1 MNEKHLAILRE
12 GVETWNAW
20 RKENADEPP
29 PDLSKAN
36 LSKANLSRANLF
48 KANLIEAN
56 LSKANLIEANLFK
69 ANLTGASLI
78 EANLYEAT
86 LIDANLSGANT
97 SLSGANFTGANL
109 SNANLFKANL
119 AGANLSRARLFNAN
133 LIEANLSKAN
143 LTMAILSVANLAG
156 ANLIEANLSA
166 ANLSGANFTG
176 ANLAGASLIEAVL
189 VKTGLRKTNLTKCWV
204 YGLSAWDVE
213 LDGAVQ
219 TNLRITRP
227 DEPEITVDDLE
238 VAQFIYLLLNNQ
250 NIRHV
255 IDTITS
261 KVVLILGR
269 FTPERKPILDAIR
282 DELRKRDYLPVLFD
296 FDKPSN
302 RDITETVS
310 TLAHMAKF
318 VIADITDARSI
329 PQELMAIV
337 PTLPSV
343 PVQPLLL
350 ASQRE
355 YGMFEHFKRYPWV
368 LEPYLYEDQDRLL
381 AAITD
386 KVIGPAEKKAKEQT
400 GK

>member
-36 LSKANLSRANLF
+36 LSKANLSR
-48 KANLIEAN
+48 
-56 LSKANLIEANLFK
+56 ANLFK

-337 PTLPSV
+337 PTLPSL

>member
-36 LSKANLSRANLF
+36 LSKANLSR
-48 KANLIEAN
+48 
-56 LSKANLIEANLFK
+56 ANLFK

>member
-36 LSKANLSRANLF
+36 LSKANLSR
-48 KANLIEAN
+48 
-56 LSKANLIEANLFK
+56 ANLIEANLFK

-296 FDKPSN
+296 FEKPAN
-302 RDITETVS
+302 RDRTETVS
-310 TLAHMAKF
+310 TLAHMARF
-318 VIADITDARSI
+318 VIADLSDPKSI
-329 PQELMAIV
+329 PHELAHV
-337 PTLPSV
+337 APLLPSV
-343 PVQPLLL
+343 PIMPLIVRP
-350 ASQRE
+350 QKE
-355 YGMFEHFKRYPWV
+355 YAMFEHFFGFRHVLKPLRYRD
-368 LEPYLYEDQDRLL
+368 ETHLL
-381 AAITD
+381 SILND
-386 KVIGPAEKKAKEQT
+386 KVIGPAEKLAQRVA
-400 GK
+400 GKRSGR

>member
-36 LSKANLSRANLF
+36 LSK
-48 KANLIEAN
+48 
-56 LSKANLIEANLFK
+56 
-69 ANLTGASLI
+69 ASLI

-189 VKTGLRKTNLTKCWV
+189 GKTGLRK
-204 YGLSAWDVE
+204 
-213 LDGAVQ
+213 

-329 PQELMAIV
+329 P
-337 PTLPSV
+337 
-343 PVQPLLL
+343 
-350 ASQRE
+350 
-355 YGMFEHFKRYPWV
+355 
-368 LEPYLYEDQDRLL
+368 
-381 AAITD
+381 
-386 KVIGPAEKKAKEQT
+386 
-400 GK
+400 